1 MRLTRLAILG
11 LISTASLGLAGCGS
25 ITRGLGSF
33 SSEGL
38 VDEYSIPQNRSLAM
52 PTDFSMLPVPQNQ
65 QSVQATLP
73 TPDEIESLM
82 FQIEPEPEPEY
93 VPITIVQGELPEYR
107 PIGRIVAS
115 GSNGAAAQAFVSPST
130 NAGGSLYPVF
140 ETSEVAPA
148 TPTVASEFIVS
159 TDPGLA
165 PTPTVTAAAPVAA
178 NGLTVLS
185 AEDVAA
191 LSALAVGQAVPAN
204 GTSQTATSGAQVVTS
219 LPAGVTVVGSPVVL
233 PR

>member
-11 LISTASLGLAGCGS
+11 LISTVSLGLTGCGS

-52 PTDFSMLPVPQNQ
+52 PSDFSMLPVPQNQ
-65 QSVQATLP
+65 QSVQASLP

-82 FQIEPEPEPEY
+82 FQLEPEAEPEY
-93 VPITIVQGELPEYR
+93 VPITIIQGELPEYR

-140 ETSEVAPA
+140 ETSEVAPSA
-148 TPTVASEFIVS
+148 PTVTSDFVFPA
-159 TDPGLA
+159 DPGLVSSTAGSA
-165 PTPTVTAAAPVAA
+165 PAPVATD
-178 NGLTVLS
+178 GLTVLS

-204 GTSQTATSGAQVVTS
+204 GASQTATSGAQVVTS